1 MFYKNKIKRCV
12 GNYIGL
18 LVLVYLG
25 AICLL
30 GCVARPDRGVCPPFP
45 APNPEITQE
54 LQLCP
59 LEQMPLFY
67 DWLNKLYVLQK
78 QLDK

>member
-1 MFYKNKIKRCV
+1 MFYKNKIKRCA
-12 GNYIGL
+12 GNYIEL

-25 AICLL
+25 TICLV
-30 GCVARPDRGVCPPFP
+30 GCVARPDRDVCPPFP
-45 APNPEITQE
+45 APNPEIAQE

-78 QLDK
+78 QLDE